1 MRRSTAL
8 ILALLLALMAV
19 AVWLLVD
26 RPTAGV
32 AEPDLAD
39 AATEVPPAPEG
50 AAEAGAE
57 RGSAAAAGRPL
68 APGAP
73 VQEEDDPAGS
83 LRLEGQV
90 VEAGDLPVEDALVRV
105 SSRPERTTRTER
117 DGTFAF
123 DGLLPKRYSLTARAG
138 ERVAGPVSQRLSAQS
153 DPVILRLRPGA
164 ALEVRVGALEDGRP
178 IPGARVGLR
187 AEDDRTELTD
197 AAGLA
202 RFSGVAPGFV
212 VVAVQATG
220 RSPVQR
226 PVSVPESTR
235 TPVRVEVSL
244 ARGAPV
250 QGRVLET
257 GGGPVAGA
265 RVLAEPSADVFG
277 LAEPDQDGATTDA
290 EGRFAFE
297 ALAPGSYRFGASHPD
312 HPPADSG
319 TVQVEAGRPTPE
331 VRIELAG
338 GGRISGR
345 VVDEGGRGVPYA
357 QVRVA
362 AAESSPYRRTFGG
375 TRVRQ
380 ALGDADG
387 AFRFQG
393 LPRTRLQLAAQ
404 AEGASS
410 DVLPV
415 DLEAAPAA
423 IGLEVRLARR
433 GRIAGTVKTA
443 AGEPVAEA
451 EVLAV
456 PDVWAG
462 ASVAEAELRGPAT
475 AQSDGA
481 GAFVL
486 QGLPEG
492 AAFRLWAAAEG
503 VQRRERLRAG
513 VSARTGDEDV
523 RLVVEE
529 PGSLRGQVQS
539 GDGAPVTRFSV
550 VLDFPPGQPVEDAQG
565 RFLLPDVPAGEHT
578 VSVRADG
585 FADLQRPGVQIQT
598 GQETDLGLLVL
609 QRGRRVSGRVLD
621 GAGAPVPGAEV
632 VSATQLVGDG
642 SRLTLELGSAL
653 DESLDVRR
661 TRSGPDGAFAL
672 SGVSAES
679 RVVVAEAGDLGR
691 SEPAS
696 LPAGQADVQVEL
708 RLKAFGSL
716 AGRVTLGG
724 QPAAGAMLNISPK
737 GSTGQAVI
745 VRTGEDG
752 AFAVERLPAG
762 EHHVLASII
771 SSGGL
776 GSSTAGA
783 DVTVRAGEQAQV
795 QIDVPAGDVTL
806 LVSILG
812 KDGAKLDLAQAL
824 LLPGKWSFASA
835 AEINQSVQKLGA
847 GLKAGF
853 WMPGQVMRLDKVA
866 SGEYSLCV
874 IPINGNMA
882 DPVFMQRLQKSTALL
897 KVYCQPVTVTPTPAE
912 QAVTAVVPPMDPL
925 PADPAAPGTDGGP
938 ASP

>member
-8 ILALLLALMAV
+8 ALALVLTVLAAI
-19 AVWLLVD
+19 VWLLVE
-26 RPTAGV
+26 RPPAGEQDTAEATEGAPA
-32 AEPDLAD
+32 AEPGQAP
-39 AATEVPPAPEG
+39 AAGQEPGHEPAAARPAPPA
-50 AAEAGAE
+50 
-57 RGSAAAAGRPL
+57 
-68 APGAP
+68 AP

-90 VEAGDLPVEDALVRV
+90 LEAGDLPVEGALVRV
-105 SSRPERTTRTER
+105 SSRPERTARTER

-123 DGLLPKRYSLTARAG
+123 DGLLPKRYRLTARAG

-164 ALEVRVGALEDGRP
+164 ALEVRVSALEDGRAVQ
-178 IPGARVGLR
+178 GAKVGLR
-187 AEDDRTELTD
+187 AEDERAELTD
-197 AAGLA
+197 AEGLA
-202 RFSGVAPGFV
+202 RFSGVTPGFA
-212 VVAVQATG
+212 VVAVQAAG

-226 PVSVPESTR
+226 PVSVPEST
-235 TPVRVEVSL
+235 TAPVRVEVAL

-250 QGRVLET
+250 QGRVVEA

-277 LAEPDQDGATTDA
+277 LADPEQDGASTDA
-290 EGRFAFE
+290 DGRFSFE
-297 ALAPGSYRFGASHPD
+297 ALAPGSYRFLASHPD
-312 HPPADSG
+312 YPPAGSG
-319 TVQVEAGRPTPE
+319 AVQVEAGRPTPE

-338 GGRISGR
+338 GGRIAGR
-345 VVDEGGRGVPYA
+345 VVDEGGRGVPFA

-362 AAESSPYRRTFGG
+362 AAESSPYRNTFGG

-393 LPRTRLQLAAQ
+393 LPRTRLQLVAQ

-415 DLEAAPAA
+415 DLEAAPEAA
-423 IGLEVRLARR
+423 GLELRLARR
-433 GRIAGTVKTA
+433 GRIAGSVVTA
-443 AGEPVAEA
+443 GGEPVAEA

-462 ASVAEAELRGPAT
+462 APVAEAELRGPAT

-492 AAFRLWAAAEG
+492 AAFRLWAAREG

-513 VSARTGDEDV
+513 TPARTGDEDV

-529 PGSLRGQVQS
+529 PGSLRGRVQA
-539 GDGAPVTRFSV
+539 GDGAPVTRFLV
-550 VLDFPPGQPVEDAQG
+550 LLDFPPGQPVEDAQG
-565 RFLLPDVPAGEHT
+565 EFLLPDVPAGAHS

-585 FADLQRPGVQIQT
+585 FADLERPGVQIQA
-598 GQETDLGLLVL
+598 GQETDLGLLTL

-621 GAGAPVPGAEV
+621 GAGAPVAGAEV

-642 SRLTLELGSAL
+642 SRLILELGSAV
-653 DESLDVRR
+653 EEQLDVRR
-661 TRSGPDGAFAL
+661 TRSGPDGAFVL
-672 SGVSAES
+672 QGVSAEE
-679 RVVVAEAGDLGR
+679 RVVVAEAGELGR
-691 SEPAS
+691 SDPAS
-696 LPAGQADVQVEL
+696 LAAGPADVQLEL

-716 AGRVTLGG
+716 AGQVTQGG
-724 QPAAGAMLNISPK
+724 QPAPGAVLNISPK
-737 GSTGQAVI
+737 GSTGQAVV

-762 EHHVLASII
+762 EHHVLAAIV

-776 GSSTAGA
+776 GNSTAGG
-783 DVTVRAGEQAQV
+783 DVTVRAGEQARLQL
-795 QIDVPAGDVTL
+795 DVPAGNATL
-806 LVSILG
+806 LVSIQG
-812 KDGAKLDLAQAL
+812 QGGAKLDLAQAL
-824 LLPGKWSFASA
+824 LLPGKWSFANA
-835 AEINQSVQKLGA
+835 AEINASVQQLGA
-847 GLKAGF
+847 GIKAGF
-853 WMPGQVMRLDKVA
+853 WMPGQVMRLERVLP
-866 SGEYSLCV
+866 GEYSLCV

-882 DPVFMQRLQKSTALL
+882 DPAFMQRLQKSTALL
-897 KVYCQPVTVTPTPAE
+897 RVYCQPVTVTPSPHE
-912 QAVTAVVPPMDPL
+912 QAVTAVVPPMTPL
-925 PADPAAPGTDGGP
+925 PADPAAPGADAGAP
-938 ASP
+938 SP